1 MCWRGKTEREDED
14 QLENVDLL
22 EEREDVNLLEEEEK
36 VPDHAHFALLYI
48 LLIVLSRRL
57 NLEGKSSLYIGE
69 ERINFDVESHE
80 LTWSN
85 KCAND

>member
-22 EEREDVNLLEEEEK
+22 EEWEDVNLPEEEK
-36 VPDHAHFALLYI
+36 VPDHAHFVLLYI
-48 LLIVLSRRL
+48 LLTVLCRRL
-57 NLEGKSSLYIGE
+57 NLEGKSSLYISE

>member
-22 EEREDVNLLEEEEK
+22 EEREDMNLLEEEEK
-36 VPDHAHFALLYI
+36 VPDHAHFVLLYI
-48 LLIVLSRRL
+48 LLTVLSRRL
-57 NLEGKSSLYIGE
+57 NLEGKSSLYISE